1 MERRTVARD
10 DEERG
15 KIKVTDR
22 RSFTTTG
29 ERRVPED
36 SSRSTASPAGSSPGT
51 SPVQG
56 EGFELRRPAEAPP
69 GQAADPEVSFTSFIL
84 SLASTAFIHLGEME
98 DPVTGVRAVNPPAAR
113 QIIDIIEM
121 LHTRTRGNLDAKE
134 DEFLRSIIAEMKMT
148 FAHKASRG

>member
-1 MERRTVARD
+1 MARD

-29 ERRVPED
+29 ERRVPAD
-36 SSRSTASPAGSSPGT
+36 TSGSAASPPGSAA

-56 EGFELRRPAEAPP
+56 EGFELRRAPEAPAGP
-69 GQAADPEVSFTSFIL
+69 AQDPEVSFTSFIL

-134 DEFLRSIIAEMKMT
+134 DEFLRSIIAELKMT
-148 FAHKASRG
+148 FAHKAVRG